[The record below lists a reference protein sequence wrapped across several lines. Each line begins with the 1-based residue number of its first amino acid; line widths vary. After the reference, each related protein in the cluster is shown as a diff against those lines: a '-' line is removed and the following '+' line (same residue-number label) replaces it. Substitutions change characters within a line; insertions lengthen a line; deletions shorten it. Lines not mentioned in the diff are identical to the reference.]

1 MYIEEIKWIDR
12 ENKEAILKV
21 ANDTQSLICFSCPC
35 SYNVGNV
42 LSDPLE
48 CLDTD
53 DIILCEFE
61 EDYIEKTDKG
71 FGYKLKGKLKD
82 LQEGIVD
89 IYGFD
94 IHINREKIP
103 GDIQEGMY
111 IQFVVSRIDVW

>member
-61 EDYIEKTDKG
+61 EDYIEK
-71 FGYKLKGKLKD
+71 FGYYLYD
-82 LQEGIVD
+82 MENPDFNVD
-89 IYGFD
+89 I
-94 IHINREKIP
+94 IHIKYSDYKVVDNIFDKNQREGWELKHN
-103 GDIQEGMY
+103 
-111 IQFVVSRIDVW
+111 VK